1 MSNHVEVIDAFL
13 EIGNAAESES
23 SVFRWIID
31 LICKAVRERDPRAL
45 KDATLTISAAIEE
58 GEYSAIFARC
68 RNAAWDK
75 WRIDSYAVVGKL
87 NTLTAAAVAE
97 KSLQEALFADSM
109 RSLVVS
115 LVQLN
120 RYGWN
125 TAKHLFNDRI
135 QAVAEKLEAVKERPC
150 EEAHR
155 SSCGMLMMAGSLIT
169 SSTGCATGWPRLL
182 RSAYSG
188 ISSRTRPPS

>member
-1 MSNHVEVIDAFL
+1 MSNHTDVIDAFL
-13 EIGNAAESES
+13 EISNGAEKES

-31 LICKAVRERDPRAL
+31 LICKAVRERDPTAL
-45 KDATLTISAAIEE
+45 KEATLTISAAIEE
-58 GEYSAIFARC
+58 GEYSPIFGRC

-75 WRIDSYAVVGKL
+75 WQIDSYAVVGKL

-97 KSLQEALFADSM
+97 KNLQEALFADSM

-135 QAVAEKLEAVKERPC
+135 QAVAEKLEAVTGRPC
-150 EEAHR
+150 EEAHCFSR
-155 SSCGMLMMAGSLIT
+155 GMN
-169 SSTGCATGWPRLL
+169 RLDL
-182 RSAYSG
+182 CRAS
-188 ISSRTRPPS
+188 